1 MIPIPESICPLWSQV
16 FPNDLLREH
25 IDSEPP
31 GLGQSTI
38 KVVQGCHPGW
48 VEAPGAGEPCWR
60 SYREASRMFNQM
72 KSAKPKNPPGSWKP
86 AELAA
91 QSPAKVQTG
100 PHEAR

>member
-1 MIPIPESICPLWSQV
+1 MIPIPESICPLCSQV
-16 FPNDLLREH
+16 FPSELLREH
-25 IDSEPP
+25 INSEHPR
-31 GLGQSTI
+31 LRHSTI
-38 KVVQGCHPGW
+38 KVIQAYHPGW
-48 VEAPGAGEPCWR
+48 VEDHGACEPCWR